1 MPLCSLLGHPPP
13 AAGKLCSTTERTPGC
28 CQRGTTKTMPQGR
41 ASPGLGDSCVLPSP
55 GLFCIREPL
64 WAGKLGNPGCRAQ
77 GASPPDSFTFHKLRL
92 TPFSPFSPCD
102 SSVPCCSR
110 KKPQKEGKQTS
121 HLTAPWPGHFLW
133 EKRASILPGFRMRK
147 VLKANFPP
155 LG

>member
-13 AAGKLCSTTERTPGC
+13 AAGKLCSTTEWTPGC

-77 GASPPDSFTFHKLRL
+77 GASPLGSFTFHKLRL
-92 TPFSPFSPCD
+92 TPFSPFSPVIVR
-102 SSVPCCSR
+102 SLAAAERNPKR
-110 KKPQKEGKQTS
+110 RGKEHPISQPRGRGTFS
-121 HLTAPWPGHFLW
+121 GRREPRFCL
-133 EKRASILPGFRMRK
+133 ASG
-147 VLKANFPP
+147 
-155 LG
+155 